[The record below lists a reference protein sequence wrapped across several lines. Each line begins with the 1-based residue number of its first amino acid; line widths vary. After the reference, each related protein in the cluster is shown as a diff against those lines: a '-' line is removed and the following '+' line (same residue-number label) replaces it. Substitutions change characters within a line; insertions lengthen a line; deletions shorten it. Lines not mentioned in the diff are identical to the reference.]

1 MSGALVTLY
10 EMYNQYSL
18 WLSTL
23 TGGKAKGHWL
33 WVKTNSKL
41 SQSVLAYCH
50 WQEKRCTGYG
60 YCHNQYSHTVT
71 DRRKRCTGYGYCHNQ
86 YLHTVTDRRKG
97 ALVMGTVTI
106 NTRILSL
113 TGEKVYWLWVLS
125 QSVLTCCHFH
135 HWQEARST
143 EWNINCHYHHWQE
156 VRSIGY
162 EWSINCHN
170 QYSHTVTISTDR
182 RQGVKHKLS
191 SQNLHTVTI
200 TTDRRWGALLWVKH
214 KLTVSTP
221 ILSLSVLIGGE
232 EYWLW
237 MKHKLSQSV
246 LTYCHYQCWQE
257 ARSTVYEY
265 CHNQYPHTIAISA
278 DRRHGVLV
286 MNTVS
291 ISTHILSLSVLTRGK
306 YWLWVKHKLS
316 QSVLPC
322 CRCQH
327 WQEARS
333 IGST

>member
-1 MSGALVTLY
+1 MYGGGKMSGALVTLY

-125 QSVLTCCHFH
+125 QSVHAYC
-135 HWQEARST
+135 HWQEKRCT
-143 EWNINCHYHHWQE
+143 
-156 VRSIGY
+156 GY
-162 EWSINCHN
+162 GYCHN
-170 QYSHTVTISTDR
+170 QYSHTVTDRRKGVLVMGTVTISTHMLPLSPLT
-182 RQGVKHKLS
+182 GGKEHWVKHKLS
-191 SQNLHTVTI
+191 LSP
-200 TTDRRWGALLWVKH
+200 
-214 KLTVSTP
+214 LT
-221 ILSLSVLIGGE
+221 GGE
-232 EYWLW
+232 E
-237 MKHKLSQSV
+237 H
-246 LTYCHYQCWQE
+246 
-257 ARSTVYEY
+257 
-265 CHNQYPHTIAISA
+265 
-278 DRRHGVLV
+278 
-286 MNTVS
+286 
-291 ISTHILSLSVLTRGK
+291 
-306 YWLWVKHKLS
+306 WLWVKHKLS
-316 QSVLPC
+316 QSVLPYC
-322 CRCQH
+322 HYQY

-333 IGST
+333 TGYKWNINCPVRTCILSLSPLTGGEGHCYEWSINSQSVLPYCHYQYW